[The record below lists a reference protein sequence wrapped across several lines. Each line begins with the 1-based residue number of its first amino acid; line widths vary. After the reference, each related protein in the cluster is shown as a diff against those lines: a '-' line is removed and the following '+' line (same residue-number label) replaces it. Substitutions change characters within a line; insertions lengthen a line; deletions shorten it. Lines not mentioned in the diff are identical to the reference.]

1 MLKGIKKK
9 GIKAKN
15 TGSKTF
21 IKALKRNDKAFASK
35 FGKLLFNSIAKKMAF
50 VFSISII
57 TLGFLIVFIL
67 QKSIH
72 FSNEYNRLVDN
83 VFYINE
89 VRVNIIYQPNKILNS
104 CLVGDDIETGSHL
117 KNAKEFLTFL
127 DELKAEIEKDQKYYG
142 NLGAISSVRTPTE
155 TYMAYMQEIYD
166 RSVDGKFPPVDP
178 EIQKIVRDMG
188 VEGGKIS
195 NGLSGLLTL
204 ELERSRDLKQEVEKN
219 FNMMIIICAVMF
231 VFAITVSIILFILFI
246 RRITT
251 SFRELK
257 TELLYVSEGDL
268 SREQVNIR
276 SNDEVEE
283 LAYNFN
289 TMSDN
294 LRKVIANVKKAAIE
308 IKDVVA
314 VVTKSTYENEK
325 GSENISQAI
334 ENMTHS
340 IDGQRAETNNAIS
353 IMKEIKN
360 ISQDV
365 NIKVNDISLSAANAL
380 EKTKIGNVKLSEYI
394 VHLKDVNVTMEEAVK
409 VLEVLVTQ
417 AREMNN
423 ILDLIRGIS
432 EQTNLLSLNAS
443 IEAARAGSAGRGFSV
458 VADEIRKL
466 SDSSK
471 ELVDQIANIIEAI
484 QLSMNN
490 MTQKL
495 ANSRGELE
503 KSNDMANVVMGS
515 FNDIRD
521 ANEVECAMV
530 MEIKRMM
537 EELLAGVANIAESME
552 RIENATN
559 ENTLASQDIS
569 ATVEEETAN
578 LQEVSGRMELLEAL
592 TKNLEELVMKF
603 KL

>member
-1 MLKGIKKK
+1 
-9 GIKAKN
+9 
-15 TGSKTF
+15 
-21 IKALKRNDKAFASK
+21 
-35 FGKLLFNSIAKKMAF
+35 
-50 VFSISII
+50 
-57 TLGFLIVFIL
+57 
-67 QKSIH
+67 
-72 FSNEYNRLVDN
+72 
-83 VFYINE
+83 
-89 VRVNIIYQPNKILNS
+89 
-104 CLVGDDIETGSHL
+104 
-117 KNAKEFLTFL
+117 
-127 DELKAEIEKDQKYYG
+127 
-142 NLGAISSVRTPTE
+142 
-155 TYMAYMQEIYD
+155 
-166 RSVDGKFPPVDP
+166 
-178 EIQKIVRDMG
+178 
-188 VEGGKIS
+188 S

>member
-1 MLKGIKKK
+1 MLKGIKNKIKVRTKK
-9 GIKAKN
+9 PGSDIKNEK
-15 TGSKTF
+15 SYV
-21 IKALKRNDKAFASK
+21 DKARK
-35 FGKLLFNSIAKKMAF
+35 ILLNSIAKKIAF
-50 VFSISII
+50 VFSISIVI
-57 TLGFLIVFIL
+57 FGFLIVFIL
-67 QKSIH
+67 LKSIQ
-72 FSNEYNRLVDN
+72 FSNEYNNLADN
-83 VFYINE
+83 VFRINE
-89 VRVNIIYQPNKILNS
+89 IRVNIISQPNKILNS
-104 CLVGDDIETGSHL
+104 CLVGDDLETGSHMES
-117 KNAKEFLTFL
+117 AKGILSFL
-127 DELKAEIEKDQKYYG
+127 DKLKAEIETDQKYYG
-142 NLGAISSVRTPTE
+142 NLGAINAVRTPAE
-155 TYMAYMQEIYD
+155 KYIAYIQDIYD
-166 RSVDGKFPPVDP
+166 RSVDGKYPPVDP
-178 EIQKIVRDMG
+178 DIQKIVWDMG

-195 NGLSGLLTL
+195 ENLSSLLTL
-204 ELERSRDLKQEVEKN
+204 ELGRSADLQQEVRKN
-219 FNMMIIICAVMF
+219 FNMLIIICAVMF
-231 VFAITVSIILFILFI
+231 VFAVTVSIILFILFI

-251 SFRELK
+251 SIRELK

-289 TMSDN
+289 IMSDN

-308 IKDVVA
+308 IKDVVV

-325 GSENISQAI
+325 GSENISQAL

-340 IDGQRAETNNAIS
+340 IDDQRAETYNAIS
-353 IMKEIKN
+353 IMREIKN

-365 NIKVNDISLSAANAL
+365 NIKVNDISVSAANAL
-380 EKTKIGNVKLSEYI
+380 EKTKIGNVKLSEYM

-537 EELLAGVANIAESME
+537 EELLAGVANIAVSME
-552 RIENATN
+552 RIENAAN

-569 ATVEEETAN
+569 ATVQEETAN

>member
-1 MLKGIKKK
+1 
-9 GIKAKN
+9 
-15 TGSKTF
+15 
-21 IKALKRNDKAFASK
+21 
-35 FGKLLFNSIAKKMAF
+35 
-50 VFSISII
+50 
-57 TLGFLIVFIL
+57 
-67 QKSIH
+67 
-72 FSNEYNRLVDN
+72 
-83 VFYINE
+83 
-89 VRVNIIYQPNKILNS
+89 
-104 CLVGDDIETGSHL
+104 
-117 KNAKEFLTFL
+117 
-127 DELKAEIEKDQKYYG
+127 
-142 NLGAISSVRTPTE
+142 
-155 TYMAYMQEIYD
+155 MAYMQEIYD

-380 EKTKIGNVKLSEYI
+380 KRPKSEMSSFRIYSS
-394 VHLKDVNVTMEEAVK
+394 
-409 VLEVLVTQ
+409 
-417 AREMNN
+417 
-423 ILDLIRGIS
+423 S
-432 EQTNLLSLNAS
+432 ERCQCNH
-443 IEAARAGSAGRGFSV
+443 GR
-458 VADEIRKL
+458 
-466 SDSSK
+466 
-471 ELVDQIANIIEAI
+471 
-484 QLSMNN
+484 
-490 MTQKL
+490 
-495 ANSRGELE
+495 SR
-503 KSNDMANVVMGS
+503 
-515 FNDIRD
+515 
-521 ANEVECAMV
+521 
-530 MEIKRMM
+530 
-537 EELLAGVANIAESME
+537 
-552 RIENATN
+552 
-559 ENTLASQDIS
+559 
-569 ATVEEETAN
+569 
-578 LQEVSGRMELLEAL
+578 
-592 TKNLEELVMKF
+592 
-603 KL
+603 

>member
-1 MLKGIKKK
+1 
-9 GIKAKN
+9 
-15 TGSKTF
+15 
-21 IKALKRNDKAFASK
+21 
-35 FGKLLFNSIAKKMAF
+35 
-50 VFSISII
+50 
-57 TLGFLIVFIL
+57 
-67 QKSIH
+67 
-72 FSNEYNRLVDN
+72 
-83 VFYINE
+83 
-89 VRVNIIYQPNKILNS
+89 
-104 CLVGDDIETGSHL
+104 
-117 KNAKEFLTFL
+117 
-127 DELKAEIEKDQKYYG
+127 
-142 NLGAISSVRTPTE
+142 
-155 TYMAYMQEIYD
+155 
-166 RSVDGKFPPVDP
+166 
-178 EIQKIVRDMG
+178 
-188 VEGGKIS
+188 
-195 NGLSGLLTL
+195 
-204 ELERSRDLKQEVEKN
+204 
-219 FNMMIIICAVMF
+219 
-231 VFAITVSIILFILFI
+231 
-246 RRITT
+246 
-251 SFRELK
+251 
-257 TELLYVSEGDL
+257 
-268 SREQVNIR
+268 
-276 SNDEVEE
+276 
-283 LAYNFN
+283 
-289 TMSDN
+289 
-294 LRKVIANVKKAAIE
+294 
-308 IKDVVA
+308 
-314 VVTKSTYENEK
+314 
-325 GSENISQAI
+325 
-334 ENMTHS
+334 
-340 IDGQRAETNNAIS
+340 
-353 IMKEIKN
+353 
-360 ISQDV
+360 
-365 NIKVNDISLSAANAL
+365 
-380 EKTKIGNVKLSEYI
+380 
-394 VHLKDVNVTMEEAVK
+394 MEEAVK

>member
-1 MLKGIKKK
+1 MLKGIKNKIKVRTKK
-9 GIKAKN
+9 PGSDIKNEK
-15 TGSKTF
+15 SYV
-21 IKALKRNDKAFASK
+21 DKARK
-35 FGKLLFNSIAKKMAF
+35 ILLNSIAKKIAF
-50 VFSISII
+50 VFSISIVI
-57 TLGFLIVFIL
+57 FGFLIVFIL
-67 QKSIH
+67 LKSIQ
-72 FSNEYNRLVDN
+72 FSNEYNNLADN
-83 VFYINE
+83 VFRINE
-89 VRVNIIYQPNKILNS
+89 IRVNIISQPNKILNS
-104 CLVGDDIETGSHL
+104 CLVGDDLETGSHMES
-117 KNAKEFLTFL
+117 AKGILSFL
-127 DELKAEIEKDQKYYG
+127 DKLKAEIETDQKYYG
-142 NLGAISSVRTPTE
+142 NLGAINAVRTPAE
-155 TYMAYMQEIYD
+155 KYIAYIQDIYD
-166 RSVDGKFPPVDP
+166 RSVDGKYPPVDP
-178 EIQKIVRDMG
+178 DIQKIVWDMG

-195 NGLSGLLTL
+195 ENLSSLLTL
-204 ELERSRDLKQEVEKN
+204 ELGRSADLQQEVRKN
-219 FNMMIIICAVMF
+219 FNMLIIICAVMF
-231 VFAITVSIILFILFI
+231 VFAVTVSIILFILFI

-251 SFRELK
+251 SIRELK

-289 TMSDN
+289 IMSDN

-308 IKDVVA
+308 IKDVVV

-325 GSENISQAI
+325 GSENISQAL

-340 IDGQRAETNNAIS
+340 IDDQRAETYNAIS
-353 IMKEIKN
+353 IMREIKN

-365 NIKVNDISLSAANAL
+365 NIKVNDISVSAANAL
-380 EKTKIGNVKLSEYI
+380 EKTKIGNVKLSEYM

-443 IEAARAGSAGRGFSV
+443 IEAACAGSAGRGFSV

-515 FNDIRD
+515 FNDIKD

-537 EELLAGVANIAESME
+537 EELLAGVVNIAVSME
-552 RIENATN
+552 RIENAAN

-569 ATVEEETAN
+569 ATVQEETAN